1 MDMIQKLLLSHVCEL
16 VDALGVGLLTPHESC
31 IVRIDL
37 GNVACKNGSTL
48 DGFTSGSVRK
58 VFLSSLKSSSLIGGF

>member
-16 VDALGVGLLTPHESC
+16 IDALGVGLLTPHESC

-48 DGFTSGSVRK
+48 DSLTSGSVGK
-58 VFLSSLKSSSLIGGF
+58 VFFKFLEK